1 MLTKSKLNSR
11 LFSISRTDW
20 HGNKWER
27 IYYDFEGKIQL
38 WENERKYEEYEWEIR
53 RKSGKHEIKQREFKK
68 LKTK

>member
-27 IYYDFEGKIQL
+27 IITILKEKYSYEKMK
-38 WENERKYEEYEWEIR
+38 ENMTNMNETLEEKGENMR
-53 RKSGKHEIKQREFKK
+53 LNSVSSRN
-68 LKTK
+68 